1 MMSSLYHRSVFHLKS
16 VAALAM
22 AIVSFTI
29 LPGCNRAFFRE
40 QADDDVASLI
50 AEKADDLD
58 MTARGVDV
66 GNFSISPHPES
77 RMYDAHDPDFPP
89 MPPDDPTS
97 HRLMHRIYNME
108 GYSGWGGNGHV
119 DQVDDGMW
127 RNHLPLDE
135 DGLIQLDFKTAL
147 DLAFKHSPAYQRNME
162 TLYLAALDLHTERFN
177 FDTQFYGGYS
187 THFATNGGGEFG
199 SPTSIFDL
207 TTRNMQMRKQLATGG
222 NFAVNFFNSLVWQFS
237 GDNNYGANTLL
248 SASLLQPLMRRAGR
262 DRVLELLT
270 IAERNMLANL
280 RQMELYQTGF
290 VMDLLTGEGQQQG
303 FTRRGGFFGAS
314 GLDGFSG
321 VGGGG
326 FGAVGR
332 SNFGGG
338 GGGGFNVGT
347 VGGYLGLLQ
356 AQKNLQT
363 RRNTVQST
371 RNSLI
376 QFNAFFDANRIDF
389 FQVEQVRSGLV
400 DQIDGLLEQ
409 EAGYQRQVDGYK
421 TTLGLPQDI
430 ELNIV
435 GDQLERFNLIDPIV
449 QSHQDQLTDTQERLG
464 ELINSIVPSADT
476 TELEWTPELADSL
489 DELQRLIDRTL
500 LIQKEIYTGDT
511 EMARESIKD
520 LVNAVPNRKIGT
532 MLLKK
537 LLTERKITQEFSL
550 TGEDFDDAYL
560 DAVPDN
566 LNGALDAVESQ
577 INERGERIR
586 RVSGVLEEFIKTGEG
601 LDAESRLEQVRSSV
615 FIPIASQLTDLSA
628 NTVALA
634 LIQAEAR
641 CEAVVLTPVTIKAE
655 EAFNIALRLRPD
667 FKNRRAALVDSWR
680 LVQYNADDLESTLDV
695 RFDGDIRNVGDNPA
709 KLDDVTGSL
718 RVGLEWDAPI
728 TKLRERN
735 KYRQALIEYQQ
746 ARRNYYGFEDGLF
759 QIMRLRERQVLVSM
773 TRFELV
779 RQNYKSAIRRVQS
792 ASFELQKPPEP
803 MGQNTLGPTTAQNL
817 LSSYN
822 SLQGQQN
829 RLLSEWI
836 NYEIQRSMTDLLLGT
851 MRLDEDYNW
860 IDPGAIG
867 REYNYPAEE
876 YDDESSGEGEEE
888 EQSQAQSNSEEEEKS
903 DSTDEKV
910 G

>member
-1 MMSSLYHRSVFHLKS
+1 MTNSLSHRSVSPLKT

-29 LPGCNRAFFRE
+29 LPGCNRAFFRQ
-40 QADDDVASLI
+40 QADEDVASLI
-50 AEKADDLD
+50 SEKAEDLD
-58 MTARGVDV
+58 ISPQGVNV
-66 GNFSISPHPES
+66 REFSIAPHPES
-77 RMYDAHDPDFPP
+77 RMYDSHDPDFPP

-119 DQVDDGMW
+119 DKVDNGEW
-127 RNHLPLDE
+127 RKHLPLDE
-135 DGLIQLDFKTAL
+135 DGVIQLDFKTAL
-147 DLAFKHSPAYQRNME
+147 DLAFKHSPSYQSQME

-187 THFATNGGGEFG
+187 THFAARGNGPFG
-199 SPTSIFDL
+199 SPTSVFDL
-207 TTRNMQMRKQLATGG
+207 TTRNMQMRKQLASGG
-222 NFAVNFFNSLVWQFS
+222 NLAVNFFNSLMWQFS
-237 GDNNYGANTLL
+237 GDDTYGANTLL

-270 IAERNMLANL
+270 IAERNMLGNM
-280 RQMELYQTGF
+280 RQMEMYQTGF
-290 VMDLLTGEGQQQG
+290 VMDLLTGDGQQRG

-314 GLDGFSG
+314 GLGGFSG

-326 FGAVGR
+326 FGAVGQG
-332 SNFGGG
+332 SFGGG
-338 GGGGFNVGT
+338 GGGGFGSISQ

-400 DQIDGLLEQ
+400 DQIEGLLGE
-409 EAGYQRQVDGYK
+409 EAGYQLRVDGYK
-421 TTLGLPQDI
+421 FTLGMPQDI

-435 GDQLERFNLIDPIV
+435 GDQLERFNLIDPTV
-449 QSHQDQLTDTQERLG
+449 QAHQDKLTEIQEKLG
-464 ELINSIVPSADT
+464 VLINSIVPSADA
-476 TELEWTPELADSL
+476 TELEWTPELGDALS
-489 DELQRLIDRTL
+489 ELQQITDTTL
-500 LIQKEIYTGDT
+500 MLQREIHTGDT
-511 EMARESIKD
+511 DMARASIRE
-520 LVNAVPNRKIGT
+520 LVDAIPDRKEGT
-532 MLLKK
+532 LLLKR
-537 LLTERKITQEFSL
+537 LLTDKPITQEFSL
-550 TGEDFDDAYL
+550 SPEDFDDTYL
-560 DAVPDN
+560 DGVPDE
-566 LNGALDAVESQ
+566 LNEALDAVESQ
-577 INERGERIR
+577 LEARGEGIR
-586 RVSGVLEEFIKTGEG
+586 RVSGVLAEFMKTAEE
-601 LDAESRLEQVRSSV
+601 LDDETRLEQIRALI
-615 FIPIASQLTDLSA
+615 FIPIASELTELSA
-628 NTVALA
+628 NTMELSLV
-634 LIQAEAR
+634 QAEAR
-641 CEAVVLTPVTIKAE
+641 SESVVLTPVTIKAK
-655 EAFNIALRLRPD
+655 EAFDIALRLRPD
-667 FKNRRAALVDSWR
+667 YKNRRADLVDKWR

-695 RFDGDIRNVGDNPA
+695 RFDGDIRNVDDNPV

-746 ARRNYYGFEDGLF
+746 ARREYYGFEDGLL
-759 QIMRLRERQVLVSM
+759 QRMRMRERGVLTSM
-773 TRFELV
+773 LTFELV
-779 RQNYKSAIRRVQS
+779 RKNYKSAIRRVQS

-803 MGQNTLGPTTAQNL
+803 MGQSTLGPTTAQNL

-822 SLQGQQN
+822 SLQQMQN
-829 RLLSEWI
+829 RLLGQWVT
-836 NYEIQRSMTDLLLGT
+836 YEVQRSMTDLLLGT
-851 MRLDEDYNW
+851 MKLDEDYNW
-860 IDPGAIG
+860 VDPGPIG
-867 REYNYPAEE
+867 REFDYPPGE
-876 YDDESSGEGEEE
+876 YDDDSSDEADE
-888 EQSQAQSNSEEEEKS
+888 EQSQAQSNTEEEEKS

>member
-58 MTARGVDV
+58 ITPLGVDV
-66 GNFSISPHPES
+66 GNFSITPHPES

-119 DQVDDGMW
+119 DKVDDGMW
-127 RNHLPLDE
+127 RKHLPLDE
-135 DGLIQLDFKTAL
+135 DGVIQLDFKTAL

-187 THFATNGGGEFG
+187 THFAANGGGEFG
-199 SPTSIFDL
+199 TPTSVFDL

-290 VMDLLTGEGQQQG
+290 VMDLLTGEGQQAG

-314 GLDGFSG
+314 GLGGFSG

-332 SNFGGG
+332 SNFSGGA
-338 GGGGFNVGT
+338 GGGFNVGT

-363 RRNTVQST
+363 RRNNVQST

-400 DQIDGLLEQ
+400 NQIAGLLSQ

-464 ELINSIVPSADT
+464 DLINSIVPSADA
-476 TELEWTPELADSL
+476 TELEWTPELGDSL
-489 DELQRLIDRTL
+489 SELQRLIDRTL
-500 LIQKEIYTGDT
+500 FLQKEIYTGDT
-511 EMARESIKD
+511 AMARESIKD
-520 LVNAVPNRKIGT
+520 LVDAIPNRKQGT
-532 MLLKK
+532 ILLKRV
-537 LLTERKITQEFSL
+537 LTGRQITQEFSL

-560 DAVPDN
+560 DDVPAE
-566 LNGALDAVESQ
+566 LNDALDVVESELY
-577 INERGERIR
+577 ERGERIR

-601 LDAESRLEQVRSSV
+601 LDAESRLEQLRSLV
-615 FIPIASQLTDLSA
+615 FIPVASEVTDLSA

-634 LIQAEAR
+634 LVQAEAR
-641 CEAVVLTPVTIKAE
+641 CESVVLTPVTIKAQ

-667 FKNRRAALVDSWR
+667 FKNRRADLVDKWR

-746 ARRNYYGFEDGLF
+746 ARRDYYGFEDGLF

-773 TRFELV
+773 VSFELI
-779 RQNYKSAIRRVQS
+779 RQNYKSSIRRVQS

-822 SLQGQQN
+822 SLQDQQN
-829 RLLSEWI
+829 NLLSQWI

>member
-127 RNHLPLDE
+127 RKHLPLDE

-449 QSHQDQLTDTQERLG
+449 QSHQDQLTNTQERLG

-532 MLLKK
+532 ILLKK

-667 FKNRRAALVDSWR
+667 FKNRRAELVDSWR

>member
-127 RNHLPLDE
+127 RKHLPLDE

-532 MLLKK
+532 ILLKK

-577 INERGERIR
+577 IYERGERIR

-615 FIPIASQLTDLSA
+615 FIPIASELTDLSA

>member
-177 FDTQFYGGYS
+177 FDAQFYGGYS